1 MPKWIKILLF
11 VAGII
16 GILWFL
22 FSPRESPEQQ
32 RILEEYNRRKEELE
46 EEAKKRREWVEKE
59 REKREQA
66 FQNAVK
72 ECTQVVR
79 ARSNFSDFDAYVTGT
94 SVRYYF
100 GDLEERF
107 QFEKCMAGKGEA
119 LKFYRE

>member
-1 MPKWIKILLF
+1 M
-11 VAGII
+11 
-16 GILWFL
+16 
-22 FSPRESPEQQ
+22 
-32 RILEEYNRRKEELE
+32 
-46 EEAKKRREWVEKE
+46 EKE

-79 ARSNFSDFDAYVTGT
+79 ARSNFSHFDAYVTGT
-94 SVRYYF
+94 SIRYF
-100 GDLEERF
+100 GDPEERF